1 MRQVPLES
9 AKNIAVI
16 RTDHIGDLIVS
27 TPFLHNLRQAAP
39 QAEITAVLP
48 RYTEQV
54 LDNTGLADRVLAY
67 DGRPD
72 KDFTRSLRELRAD
85 IAICLA
91 PRTIAYKLT
100 RATGARCR
108 VGYYY
113 SNRPLAALMCR
124 LFYLTHSIGFNID
137 RELRAGRPIPHEVDQ
152 LGRLAR
158 AMQMPY
164 SDKSLHLV
172 LSEEEEQYA
181 DKLCSSWRQ
190 PLIALQLHNNWLS
203 NAWTVKDLAKLTHN
217 IQQTFSDSDL
227 AVCYGPSEN
236 LLAKQLQKELEHD
249 TCYHFVGGLN
259 FRQWAALFSR
269 AELVITPD
277 TGAIHLAAGLHKP
290 VIAVYETRTAQLNT
304 QQWAPW
310 QVEHSCII
318 KDTAAKTTAQIISRC
333 RSFAQT
339 LATPDY
345 SLEKQ

>member
-1 MRQVPLES
+1 MRPIPLNS

-27 TPFLHNLRQAAP
+27 TPFLYNLRQAAP
-39 QAEITAVLP
+39 QANITAILP

-54 LDNTGLADRVLAY
+54 LTHTGLTDHVLAY
-67 DGRPD
+67 DGQPD

-100 RATGARCR
+100 RATGAPCR

-113 SNRPLAALMCR
+113 SNRPLAAVMCR

-137 RELRAGRPIPHEVDQ
+137 RELRAGRPIPHEVEQ
-152 LGRLAR
+152 LGRLAQ
-158 AMQMPY
+158 AMKMPY
-164 SDKSLHLV
+164 SDKSLHLT
-172 LSEEEEQYA
+172 LTNEEQQYA
-181 DKLCSSWRQ
+181 EKLCASWRQ
-190 PLIALQLHNNWLS
+190 PLIVLQLHNNWLS
-203 NAWTVKDLAKLTHN
+203 SDWTVKDLAKLTHS
-217 IQQTFSDSDL
+217 IQQIFSSGDI
-227 AVCYGPSEN
+227 AICYGPSEN
-236 LLAKQLQKELEHD
+236 LLSKQLNKELEHD
-249 TCYHFVGGLN
+249 TCYHFIGDLN

-269 AELVITPD
+269 AELVLTPD

-290 VIAVYETRTAQLNT
+290 VIAVYETRTAKLNT

-310 QVEHSCII
+310 QVEHSCIV
-318 KDTAAKTTAQIISRC
+318 KDTADKTIAQIISRC

-339 LATPDY
+339 VAMPDY
-345 SLEKQ
+345 SIEKQ